1 VQPQLATSDAAA
13 NLANTRHEP
22 ADADVR
28 TVWRT
33 GAILAAI
40 VAASFVVIAGL
51 LGGFANVTGGKPA
64 SQSHVSTQDRSLADQ
79 LRQLRL
85 QEQQLLEKYEWVDQ
99 TNGIARIPVDRAM
112 EIVSKTGLPTELP
125 QSESAAAR
133 PNTKTDDSEEQ
144 SEPNEINPR

>member
-1 VQPQLATSDAAA
+1 
-13 NLANTRHEP
+13 
-22 ADADVR
+22 
-28 TVWRT
+28 
-33 GAILAAI
+33 
-40 VAASFVVIAGL
+40 
-51 LGGFANVTGGKPA
+51 
-64 SQSHVSTQDRSLADQ
+64 